1 MSAELDDQNVDD
13 IEDALFHTSHMGTAI
28 VRRGQFLRVND
39 ELARILGRPVELLE
53 GAPVDALDKIPAELT
68 GPTRQPLRLWYSR
81 RYIRPDGASRTL
93 HIERVPLAA
102 DDTDTAL
109 LTVVDVTAQGRHGA
123 EAIDQTRAVML
134 RAVDSMSDGFV
145 VFDPDDRVVL
155 CNRVY
160 ASTLEGFDDSESLV
174 GVHVEEIIR
183 RQIASGQPVPAE
195 FAGDVERWV
204 AERLAQHRSADGQP
218 HVQELSG
225 GRWVQSIRH
234 RTPDGGIVVLRSD
247 ISAYKHNELAAR
259 LQAQY
264 DHLTELPNRR
274 LLHDRLTHALARAR
288 RAGAA
293 VAVMLID
300 LDDFKPVNDTHGHRV
315 GDEVLRVT
323 ASRLRAALRSA
334 DTVARYGGD
343 EFVVVIDDLRRVAH
357 IGEVTT
363 KVIDAV
369 ERPIPLTAGPAE
381 APALQIS
388 CSVGI
393 SLFPQDGQDTEVLI
407 RHADAAMYRAK
418 QTGRGRYAYHST
430 VV

>member
-1 MSAELDDQNVDD
+1 MSAESDDLYAGA
-13 IEDALFHTSHMGTAI
+13 ERDALFHTSLIGTALI
-28 VRRGQFLRVND
+28 REGRFVRVND
-39 ELARILGRPVELLE
+39 ELARLLGHHADALRGASARELDPVA
-53 GAPVDALDKIPAELT
+53 GAPAET
-68 GPTRQPLRLWYSR
+68 SPPMARATYTRPYV
-81 RYIRPDGASRTL
+81 RPDGAACLLR
-93 HIERVPLAA
+93 IERVPLSGLDGA
-102 DDTDTAL
+102 TAL
-109 LTVVDVTAQGRHGA
+109 LSVVDATARDEGA
-123 EAIDQTRAVML
+123 ETMERAWGLML
-134 RAVDSMSDGFV
+134 QAVNSMSDGFV
-145 VFDPDDRVVL
+145 VFGADDRIVL
-155 CNRVY
+155 CNQVY
-160 ASTLEGFDDSESLV
+160 AATLEGFDDAESLV

-183 RQIASGQPVPAE
+183 RQIGRGQPVPAD
-195 FAGDVERWV
+195 FGGDVEAWV
-204 AERLAQHRSADGQP
+204 ADGLAQHRRADGRP

-247 ISAYKHNELAAR
+247 ITEFKHSELAAR

-264 DHLTELPNRR
+264 DALTELPNRR

-300 LDDFKPVNDTHGHRV
+300 LDDFKPVNDTYGHRV

-323 ASRLRAALRSA
+323 ANRLRAALRSA
-334 DTVARYGGD
+334 DTVARFGGD
-343 EFVVVIDDLRRVAH
+343 EFVIVIDDLRHVAH

-369 ERPIPLTAGPAE
+369 ERPITPTVGPSDP
-381 APALQIS
+381 PALQIS

-393 SLFPQDGQDTEVLI
+393 SLFPQDGQDSDVLI

>member
-1 MSAELDDQNVDD
+1 MSAESHDLYAGA
-13 IEDALFHTSHMGTAI
+13 ERDALFHTSLIGTAL
-28 VRRGQFLRVND
+28 VREGRFVRAND
-39 ELARILGRPVELLE
+39 ELARMLGQPADTLPGASARGLEPLPEPSEDTAPPTGRVTYTRPYL
-53 GAPVDALDKIPAELT
+53 
-68 GPTRQPLRLWYSR
+68 
-81 RYIRPDGASRTL
+81 RPDGSACLLRV
-93 HIERVPLAA
+93 ERVPIEAGDA
-102 DDTDTAL
+102 PAAL
-109 LTVVDVTAQGRHGA
+109 LSVFDATARDDGA
-123 EAIDQTRAVML
+123 ETMERAWGLML
-134 RAVDSMSDGFV
+134 QAVNSMSDGFV
-145 VFDPDDRVVL
+145 VFGSDDRIVL
-155 CNRVY
+155 CNQVY
-160 ASTLEGFDDSESLV
+160 AATLEGFDDAESLV

-183 RQIASGQPVPAE
+183 RQIASGQPVPAD
-195 FAGDVERWV
+195 FAGDVEAWI
-204 AERLAQHRSADGQP
+204 AERLAHHRRADGRP

-234 RTPDGGIVVLRSD
+234 RTPDGGMVVLRSD
-247 ISAYKHNELAAR
+247 ITEFKHSELAAR

-264 DHLTELPNRR
+264 DALTELPNRR

-300 LDDFKPVNDTHGHRV
+300 LDDFKPVNDTYGHRV

-323 ASRLRAALRSA
+323 ANRLRAALRSA
-334 DTVARYGGD
+334 DTVARFGGD
-343 EFVVVIDDLRRVAH
+343 EFVVVIDDLRHVAH

-369 ERPIPLTAGPAE
+369 ERPITPTVGPSD

-393 SLFPQDGQDTEVLI
+393 SLFPQDGQDSDVLI

>member
-1 MSAELDDQNVDD
+1 MPADPDQLPGDAER
-13 IEDALFHTSHMGTAI
+13 DALFQTSLIGTAL
-28 VRRGQFLRVND
+28 VRGGRFVRVND
-39 ELARILGRPVELLE
+39 ALAHMLGHPAGHLE
-53 GAPVDALDKIPAELT
+53 GAPAHAVDSAPEEPPRPEEPAA
-68 GPTRQPLRLWYSR
+68 RSAYSR
-81 RYIRPDGASRTL
+81 HYTRPDGQARVL
-93 HIERVPLAA
+93 RIERMPLADGA
-102 DDTDTAL
+102 DGAAVLAVEDATDR
-109 LTVVDVTAQGRHGA
+109 RHDA
-123 EAIDQTRAVML
+123 DAMARARAVML
-134 RAVDSMSDGFV
+134 EAVNSLSDGFV
-145 VFDPDDRVVL
+145 VFGPDDRVVL
-155 CNRVY
+155 CNQGY
-160 ASTLEGFDDSESLV
+160 ASTLEGFSGPESLI

-183 RQIASGQPVPAE
+183 RQIASGQPAPAE
-195 FAGDVERWV
+195 FAGDIEGWV
-204 AERLAQHRSADGQP
+204 ADRLAQHRRADGMP

-247 ISAYKHNELAAR
+247 ITAFKHSEIAAR

-264 DHLTELPNRR
+264 DALTELPNRR

-300 LDDFKPVNDTHGHRV
+300 LDDFKPVNDTYGHRV

-323 ASRLRAALRSA
+323 ANRLRAALRSA
-334 DTVARYGGD
+334 DTVARFGGD
-343 EFVVVIDDLRRVAH
+343 EFVVVIDDLRHVAH

-369 ERPIPLTAGPAE
+369 ERPIAPTAGAGE
-381 APALQIS
+381 GTTLQIS

-393 SLFPQDGQDTEVLI
+393 SLFPQDGQDSDVLI

>member
-1 MSAELDDQNVDD
+1 MSAESDDLYAGA
-13 IEDALFHTSHMGTAI
+13 ERDALFQTTLIGTAL
-28 VRRGQFLRVND
+28 VREGRFVRVND
-39 ELARILGRPVELLE
+39 ELARMLGQRADAMP
-53 GAPVDALDKIPAELT
+53 GTSARALDPVPVASADAEP
-68 GPTRQPLRLWYSR
+68 PTSR
-81 RYIRPDGASRTL
+81 ATYTRSYVRPDGAPCVLR
-93 HIERVPLAA
+93 IERAPLAGPDGPA
-102 DDTDTAL
+102 AL
-109 LTVVDVTAQGRHGA
+109 LSVVDATERMEDGGTTQ
-123 EAIDQTRAVML
+123 RAWGLML
-134 RAVDSMSDGFV
+134 QAVNSMSDGFV
-145 VFDPDDRVVL
+145 VFGSDDRIVL
-155 CNRVY
+155 CNQVY
-160 ASTLEGFDDSESLV
+160 AATLEGFDDAESLV

-195 FAGDVERWV
+195 FSDDVEGWIV
-204 AERLAQHRSADGQP
+204 ERLAHHRRADGRP

-247 ISAYKHNELAAR
+247 ITEFKHSELAAR

-264 DHLTELPNRR
+264 DALTELPNRR

-323 ASRLRAALRSA
+323 ANRLRAALRSA
-334 DTVARYGGD
+334 DTVARFGGD
-343 EFVVVIDDLRRVAH
+343 EFVVVIDDLRHVAH

-369 ERPIPLTAGPAE
+369 ERPITPTVGPTDP
-381 APALQIS
+381 PALQIS

-393 SLFPQDGQDTEVLI
+393 SLFPQDGQDSDVLI